1 MLLLGDKQKFV
12 SCFLTLAVEV
22 VKITIKSMN
31 CSRKCEPFNLFLAYT
46 CIQVDTETMEP
57 TGKLSSAARDWVQAQ
72 GSNATTVQEVI

>member
-1 MLLLGDKQKFV
+1 MNHLI
-12 SCFLTLAVEV
+12 CFWH
-22 VKITIKSMN
+22 
-31 CSRKCEPFNLFLAYT
+31 T